1 MVSLHSSGQGLL
13 IIAMIVVVAALVLAM
28 LYRVFIMTPA
38 YVYQR
43 SIYFVFK
50 YNPQLVVQG
59 LAMQM
64 NTALLS
70 FTRNYS
76 QFLLN
81 YGIAVQL
88 PALQGGN
95 LAPISLASI
104 LGEYYNTI
112 INTVYTPTGLAIQTS
127 NGYYTANLNT
137 NYYGAL
143 SLLNYVY
150 ANNRKTTLYVMMN
163 STYDMPIIGIQ
174 NLNLQNT
181 FNLTASIV
189 KPKTSTCIGNVHT
202 MNYLISTKCI
212 FNFASNTYT
221 CINPAFT
228 ATEQAMNLWAPY
240 YNALVNNRI
249 TVSSNGIT
257 DANNK
262 YADPVMF
269 LYPIDPTSANYG
281 FKVSA
286 VFYIS
291 SSSNFLV
298 GINFLAQYPTVKSVN
313 SSNPNNYATGYWVN
327 VYPSGNKYYYS
338 YGGPGPIFSPKNET
352 GTIKNSIWSG
362 PPNPLNITVVVQCS
376 TVCNPFNSST
386 GTATIYINGV
396 SVGSMNVVMPQ
407 WTQTYSSYFNNYA
420 YIMGGSVKNPV
431 GPWIIVMLQN
441 AAVISASVRVT
452 NMYVLPTN
460 VYVAVS
466 LNNQPALG
474 VTLNIL
480 NITTGNGVNL
490 LPAQYNVCNITNNAI
505 ILNVTLPQPTGYPYN
520 QYLMLLN
527 YSDVVTLL
535 NPFSPAALN
544 YLGLSASNITAMA
557 AYILFLYNPSSNIIS
572 EVPYVAN
579 TGIPTLLLFYNNT
592 DISTYNGYIA
602 LTPVNV
608 AASLS
613 IIPAIHRDL
622 QIYTVRE
629 SLIHVVT
636 GYTPL
641 NYTIPQGIINEAG
654 LPTYYSNDIMEFYYS
669 PSQTHE
675 SLPITYAPTT
685 ILNCKSSTGYVN
697 YGLFLVRYGSY
708 WGYCSYGSLW
718 YSNGVCY
725 PLSSSIGGC

>member
-189 KPKTSTCIGNVHT
+189 KPTTSTCIGNVHT

-228 ATEQAMNLWAPY
+228 ATGQAMNLWAPY
-240 YNALVNNRI
+240 YNALTSSRI

-269 LYPIDPTSANYG
+269 LYPVDPTSANYG

-291 SSSNFLV
+291 PGSNFLV
-298 GINFLAQYPTVKSVN
+298 GINFLAQYPTVKGVN
-313 SSNPNNYATGYWVN
+313 SNKPNNYATGYWVS

-338 YGGPGPIFSPKNET
+338 YGGPGYTTSGSSSISN
-352 GTIKNSIWSG
+352 GIWSG

-376 TVCNPFNSST
+376 TICSPFTTST
-386 GTATIYINGV
+386 GIATIYIDGA
-396 SVGSMNVVMPQ
+396 SVGSMTVVMPQ

-420 YIMGGSVKNPV
+420 YIMGGSVTNPV

-441 AAVISASVRVT
+441 AAVINASVRVT

-480 NITTGNGVNL
+480 NITTSNGVNL

-579 TGIPTLLLFYNNT
+579 TGIPTLLLFYNST
-592 DISTYNGYIA
+592 DISMYNGYIA

-613 IIPAIHRDL
+613 IIPTIHRDL
-622 QIYTVRE
+622 QIYTIRE

-685 ILNCKSSTGYVN
+685 ILNCQSSTGYVN

-708 WGYCSYGSLW
+708 WGYCSYGSLQ

>member
-1 MVSLHSSGQGLL
+1 VTSMVSLHSSGQGLL

-59 LAMQM
+59 LTMQM

-189 KPKTSTCIGNVHT
+189 KPTTSTCIGNVHT

-212 FNFASNTYT
+212 FNFTSNTYT
-221 CINPAFT
+221 CTNPAFT
-228 ATEQAMNLWAPY
+228 ATGQAMNLWAPY

-257 DANNK
+257 DTNNK

-269 LYPIDPTSANYG
+269 LYPVDPTSANYG

-291 SSSNFLV
+291 PGSNFLV
-298 GINFLAQYPTVKSVN
+298 GINFLAQYPTVNGVN
-313 SSNPNNYATGYWVN
+313 SSKPYNYATGYWVS
-327 VYPSGNKYYYS
+327 VYPSGNKYNYT
-338 YGGPGPIFSPKNET
+338 YGGPGPIKNGT

-362 PPNPLNITVVVQCS
+362 PPNPLNITVMVQCS
-376 TVCNPFNSST
+376 TVCSPFNSST
-386 GTATIYINGV
+386 GNATIYINGV
-396 SVGSMNVVMPQ
+396 SVGSMKNVVMPQ
-407 WTQTYSSYFNNYA
+407 WNKTYSSTFNNYA

-431 GPWIIVMLQN
+431 GPWIIIMLQN
-441 AAVISASVRVT
+441 ATVISASVRVT

-480 NITTGNGVNL
+480 SATMSNGTKPLSV
-490 LPAQYNVCNITNNAI
+490 QYNVCNITSNAI
-505 ILNVTLPQPTGYPYN
+505 IFNVTLPQPVGYPYN
-520 QYLMLLN
+520 QYLILLN
-527 YSDVVTLL
+527 YSNVVTVL
-535 NPFSPAALN
+535 NPFSPAALS
-544 YLGLSASNITAMA
+544 YLNSTASKFTTSNITAMA
-557 AYILFLYNPSSNIIS
+557 AYVLNFYNNNTNVLYV
-572 EVPYVAN
+572 VPYIAN
-579 TGIPTLLLFYNNT
+579 TGIPTLLLFYNNSDT
-592 DISTYNGYIA
+592 LTYN
-602 LTPVNV
+602 N
-608 AASLS
+608 
-613 IIPAIHRDL
+613 
-622 QIYTVRE
+622 
-629 SLIHVVT
+629 
-636 GYTPL
+636 
-641 NYTIPQGIINEAG
+641 
-654 LPTYYSNDIMEFYYS
+654 
-669 PSQTHE
+669 
-675 SLPITYAPTT
+675 
-685 ILNCKSSTGYVN
+685 
-697 YGLFLVRYGSY
+697 SY
-708 WGYCSYGSLW
+708 
-718 YSNGVCY
+718 N
-725 PLSSSIGGC
+725 

>member
-1 MVSLHSSGQGLL
+1 
-13 IIAMIVVVAALVLAM
+13 MIVVVAALVLAM

-112 INTVYTPTGLAIQTS
+112 INTVYTPTGLAIQAS

-189 KPKTSTCIGNVHT
+189 KPTTSTCIGNTHT

-221 CINPAFT
+221 CTNPAFT
-228 ATEQAMNLWAPY
+228 ATGQAMNLWAPY

-249 TVSSNGIT
+249 TIGNSGIT
-257 DANNK
+257 DTNNN
-262 YADPVMF
+262 YADPVML

-338 YGGPGPIFSPKNET
+338 YGGPGSIFSPKNET

-376 TVCNPFNSST
+376 TVCSPFTSST
-386 GTATIYINGV
+386 GTATIYINGA
-396 SVGSMNVVMPQ
+396 SVGSMTVVMPQ

-480 NITTGNGVNL
+480 NITTSNGVNL

-520 QYLMLLN
+520 QYLILLN
-527 YSDVVTLL
+527 YSNVLTVL

-544 YLGLSASNITAMA
+544 YLSSTARASNITAMA
-557 AYILFLYNPSSNIIS
+557 AYVLNFYNNNTNVLYV
-572 EVPYVAN
+572 VPYIAN
-579 TGIPTLLLFYNNT
+579 TGIPTLLLFYNNSDT
-592 DISTYNGYIA
+592 LRYNNTEYNNITVL

-608 AASLS
+608 ASTLS
-613 IIPAIHRDL
+613 IIPTKYATL
-622 QIYTVRE
+622 SIYTAKELLVH
-629 SLIHVVT
+629 IVT

-641 NYTIPQGIINEAG
+641 NYTVKNGACLANYSLVFNYSLNQFHIPLQF
-654 LPTYYSNDIMEFYYS
+654 TY
-669 PSQTHE
+669 T
-675 SLPITYAPTT
+675 PTT
-685 ILNCKSSTGYVN
+685 ILNYNSTYVN
-697 YGLFLVRYGSY
+697 YGLFLVRYGNY
-708 WGYCSYGSLW
+708 WGYCSYGSLR
-718 YSNGVCY
+718 YSNGKCY
-725 PLSSSIGGC
+725 PLNSSVGGC

>member
-1 MVSLHSSGQGLL
+1 MTSMVSLHSSGQGLL
-13 IIAMIVVVAALVLAM
+13 IVAMIVVVAALVLAM

-81 YGIAVQL
+81 YGVAVQL

-112 INTVYTPTGLAIQTS
+112 INTVYTPTGLAIQTG

-189 KPKTSTCIGNVHT
+189 KPTTSTCIGNTHT

-212 FNFASNTYT
+212 FNFTSNTYT

-228 ATEQAMNLWAPY
+228 ATGQAMNLWAPY
-240 YNALVNNRI
+240 YNALARGRI

-257 DANNK
+257 DTNNK

-269 LYPIDPTSANYG
+269 LYPVDPTSANYG

-291 SSSNFLV
+291 PGSNFLV
-298 GINFLAQYPTVKSVN
+298 GINFLAQYPTVKGVS
-313 SSNPNNYATGYWVN
+313 SSNPNNYTTGYWVS
-327 VYPSGNKYYYS
+327 VYPSGNKYNYT
-338 YGGPGPIFSPKNET
+338 YGGPGPTPPKNER
-352 GTIKNSIWSG
+352 TISNGIWSG
-362 PPNPLNITVVVQCS
+362 PPNPLNITVMVQCS

-386 GTATIYINGV
+386 GNATIYINGA

-407 WTQTYSSYFNNYA
+407 WTQTYSSTF
-420 YIMGGSVKNPV
+420 IMGGSVKNPV

-441 AAVISASVRVT
+441 ATVISASVRVT

-466 LNNQPALG
+466 LNSQPALG

-480 NITTGNGVNL
+480 KATMSNGTKPL
-490 LPAQYNVCNITNNAI
+490 SAQYNVCNITSNAI
-505 ILNVTLPQPTGYPYN
+505 IFNVTLPQPVGYPYN
-520 QYLMLLN
+520 QYLILLN
-527 YSDVVTLL
+527 YSNVLTVL
-535 NPFSPAALN
+535 NPLSPATLN

-557 AYILFLYNPSSNIIS
+557 AYVLNFYNNNTNVLYV
-572 EVPYVAN
+572 VPYIAN
-579 TGIPTLLLFYNNT
+579 TGIPMLLLFYNNSDT
-592 DISTYNGYIA
+592 LRYNNITVL

-608 AASLS
+608 ASTLS
-613 IIPAIHRDL
+613 IIPTKYATL
-622 QIYTVRE
+622 SIYTAKELLVH
-629 SLIHVVT
+629 IVT

-641 NYTIPQGIINEAG
+641 NYTVKNGACLANYSLVFNYSLNQFHIPLQF
-654 LPTYYSNDIMEFYYS
+654 TY
-669 PSQTHE
+669 T
-675 SLPITYAPTT
+675 PTT
-685 ILNCKSSTGYVN
+685 ILNCNSTGYVN
-697 YGLFLVRYGSY
+697 YGLFLVRYSNY
-708 WGYCSYGSLW
+708 WGYCSYGSLQ
-718 YSNGVCY
+718 YSNGRCY
-725 PLSSSIGGC
+725 PLNSSIGGC